1 LKIREFY
8 QKAVEL
14 GIENDPRGKETIEKI
29 LDKNRKKYE
38 KAEEEEKKFFDPEK
52 LTNPFSDTRILTGNL
67 EEEIEGLIAGI
78 DMEVGEVLLAD
89 RLREKGEKI
98 NLILAHHPEG
108 KALADLSEVMYLQAD
123 VWHRFGVPINI
134 GDALISDRAR
144 EVFRALL
151 PVNHQRAVDAA
162 RLLGFAMICLH
173 TPADNM
179 VTAYLQKYLEE
190 KEPYTLDEV
199 VKALKEIPEYQEA
212 ARNNAGPV
220 IIVGSE
226 SYRAGK
232 IMVDMTG
239 GTEGPEGVIEK
250 LAQSGVGTLVC
261 MHMDDKLKKKAEEN
275 KVNVVIAGHIA
286 SDTLGLN
293 LLLDEVE
300 KIEPLKIIS
309 TSGFRRIKRS

>member
-1 LKIREFY
+1 MKIKDFY
-8 QKAVEL
+8 QKAIEF
-14 GIENDPRGKETIEKI
+14 GIANDPRGRETVEKI
-29 LDKNRKKYE
+29 LVKNKKKYE
-38 KAEEEEKKFFDPEK
+38 KADEEEKKFFDLEK
-52 LTNPFSDTRILTGNL
+52 LTNPFSDTRILTGNP
-67 EEEIEGLIAGI
+67 EEEIEGILAGV

-89 RLREKGEKI
+89 RLRERGEKI

-123 VWHRFGVPINI
+123 VWQRFGVPVNI

-162 RLLGFAMICLH
+162 RLLGFSMVCLH

-190 KEPYTLDEV
+190 KNPYTLDEV
-199 VKALKEIPEYQEA
+199 VRALKEIPEYQEA
-212 ARNNAGPV
+212 AQNNAGPV
-220 IIVGSE
+220 IIAGSD

-239 GTEGPEGVIEK
+239 GTGGPEEIIEK

-261 MHMDDKLKKKAEEN
+261 MHMDDKLKKKAEEH

-286 SDTLGLN
+286 SDNLGLN

-300 KIEPLKIIS
+300 KEEPLKIIPA
-309 TSGFRRIKRS
+309 SGFRRVKRV